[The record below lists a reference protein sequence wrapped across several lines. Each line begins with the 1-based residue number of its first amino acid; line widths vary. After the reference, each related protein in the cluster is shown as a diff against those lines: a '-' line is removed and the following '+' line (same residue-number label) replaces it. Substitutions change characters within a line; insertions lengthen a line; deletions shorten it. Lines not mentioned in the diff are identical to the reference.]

1 MFRRG
6 ADRQFLDEQRFRFL
20 RAGDDELF
28 VTAADMDEVGMALTD
43 SSTGELLLVVL
54 FPDE

>member
-43 SSTGELLLVVL
+43 GSTGELLLVVL